1 MRTLVALPSALS
13 SALLAV
19 AAVALSVPCRAQ
31 TAQAEEP
38 NRAFFFRGGAGLNL
52 ASIHETNALINGVPP
67 DPPTTDYFAY
77 GYDIDI
83 EVGVSLARHVVL
95 GGAVYLMSS
104 SGHPEPGSTA
114 ERGNMIVAALVD
126 GFFVRTGEG
135 PHVLGFAGFSGF
147 AARFAGG
154 AGAGYDFKLSERWSV
169 GPLARVVYA
178 EASYFRTIAATLD
191 VVATFN

>member
-1 MRTLVALPSALS
+1 MRNLVALSFV
-13 SALLAV
+13 LL
-19 AAVALSVPCRAQ
+19 AVALSVPCRAQ

-52 ASIHETNALINGVPP
+52 ASIHETNALDNGVPP
-67 DPPTTDYFAY
+67 DPPTTDYSAY
-77 GYDIDI
+77 GYDIDLELGI
-83 EVGVSLARHVVL
+83 SLARHVVL

-104 SGHPEPGSTA
+104 TGQREPGSSS
-114 ERGNMIVAALVD
+114 ERGNLIVAALVD
-126 GFFVRTGEG
+126 GFLVRTGEG
-135 PHVLGFAGFSGF
+135 PHILGFAGFSGL

-169 GPLARVVYA
+169 GPLARVAYA
-178 EASYFRTIAATLD
+178 ESSFFRTVAATLD